1 MTMWVYPDW
10 NLWAGAR
17 PPQARPSTRDRV
29 LARVRHASFTPDL
42 AEKLVTELSRR
53 QVRLLWRDTTRLL
66 GSPIEDDLRLKIVLL
81 REQLLDRL

>member
-10 NLWAGAR
+10 HLWSSAR
-17 PPQARPSTRDRV
+17 APQDRPGTRDRV

-53 QVRLLWRDTTRLL
+53 QVRLLWKDTTRLL
-66 GSPIEDDLRLKIVLL
+66 ESPIGDDLRLKLVLL